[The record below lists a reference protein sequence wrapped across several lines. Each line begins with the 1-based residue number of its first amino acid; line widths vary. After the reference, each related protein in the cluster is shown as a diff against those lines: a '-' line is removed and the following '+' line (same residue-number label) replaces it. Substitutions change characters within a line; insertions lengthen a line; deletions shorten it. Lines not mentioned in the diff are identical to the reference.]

1 MSIDGG
7 EWLTYAEAGKR
18 LGISAAAARQ
28 LSRRRGWQ
36 RRTPNAYG
44 VQAQILVPE
53 EALEQPLQ
61 GNTDGDRTGHNERD
75 TSAAAFALLARQLER
90 EQDRADRAE
99 RLLEV
104 ERQRVEAGHQRI
116 TDLLT
121 ELADARGA
129 ERISADSAAALRH
142 ELDMLRARPW
152 WRRWFRGRSP
162 GLW

>member
-1 MSIDGG
+1 MSSDGG

-28 LSRRRGWQ
+28 LSRRRGWR

-53 EALEQPLQ
+53 EALEKPTQ
-61 GNTDGDRTGHNERD
+61 GNVDGDRTGHDERD
-75 TSAAAFALLARQLER
+75 TSATAFALLARQLER

-116 TDLLT
+116 DELQTA
-121 ELADARGA
+121 LADARAA

-142 ELDMLRARPW
+142 ERDLLRNRPW
-152 WRRWFRGRSP
+152 WRRWLR
-162 GLW
+162 